1 MLEKPHLDR
10 LANAEEKLYSPGA
23 KFDVRPRRPLQEKH
37 VDAVKDWAHDSE
49 GVSSDEYVASL
60 RRSPSSPFAK
70 VFLVAFTFFLLAAG
84 YGFWK
89 LGPGAPGIREGT
101 EDIRL
106 SVVAPSVAQGGD
118 EFAFDVVIQNLSPMG
133 IRLADLVV
141 DMPPGTRDAETMREN
156 LPRLRIPVG
165 DIAAGETRRQTV
177 AVALFGDEGERRE
190 FDIRLEY
197 RAPNSSTIFEKE
209 RSYEVALVA
218 APILLA
224 VDALSEITPG
234 QPLTFGARVSSNA
247 PAALGP
253 IGLQVDLPFG
263 FTVSE
268 LSEAPREDGLWVFER
283 LEPGETREVLITGT
297 LDGAHGDQRVFR
309 FVAGALDSAT
319 STEVSV
325 PYGSRAVEVA
335 VTRPFLDLIL
345 TLDDSVA
352 PEVVRYSQNRI
363 ASRLAVVNNTTGPI
377 RDVVVD
383 MLLTGLSLDERT
395 VDVSDGIYR
404 SSDNVVHW
412 DKTTNGALEEILPG
426 ETKLLSLGFQSKPLA
441 ERAQVFAN
449 PEVVMDIKAV
459 GRRVFDENVPE
470 ELESKLLKRI
480 KFLTNVRVAS
490 AVEHLSGPNPPKV
503 DAPSAYRVT
512 WELSNT
518 SNDIQSGSAYAVLAP
533 LLEWEGAVEGDLSF
547 DPVTRRVTWRLGD
560 IDGGAGY
567 GRPARVATFDVVMVP
582 SVLYEDQVVP
592 MLGEINF
599 IGNDTF
605 AGAEVDVTEDDM
617 TTTSI
622 PGIDGKVQP

>member
-23 KFDVRPRRPLQEKH
+23 KFDVRPRRVLKGKR
-37 VDAVKDWAHDSE
+37 VDAAKDWAHEGE
-49 GVSSDEYVASL
+49 GVSADEYVASL
-60 RRSPSSPFAK
+60 RRAPSNPFAK
-70 VFLVAFTFFLLAAG
+70 VFLVAFAFFLVAAG

-89 LGPGAPGIREGT
+89 LGPGLPGIREGT

-118 EFAFDVVIQNLSPMG
+118 EFTFDVVIQNLSPIG

-141 DMPPGTRDAETMREN
+141 DMPPGTRDAETMREA
-156 LPRLRIPVG
+156 LPRLRIPIGDVG
-165 DIAAGETRRQTV
+165 AGETRRQTV

-209 RSYEVALVA
+209 RTYEIALSA
-218 APILLA
+218 APVLLA

-234 QPLTFGARVSSNA
+234 QPLTLGAHVTSNA
-247 PAALGP
+247 PSALGP
-253 IGLQVDLPFG
+253 VGLEVDLPFG

-268 LSEAPREDGLWVFER
+268 FSEAPRADGLWVFER
-283 LEPGETREVLITGT
+283 LSPGETRDVLITGV
-297 LDGAHGDQRVFR
+297 LDGAHGDERVFR

-345 TLDDSVA
+345 SLDDSVA

-383 MLLTGLSLDERT
+383 MSMTGLSLDERT
-395 VDVSDGIYR
+395 IEVSDGAYR
-404 SSDNVVHW
+404 SVDDIIHW
-412 DKTTNGALEEILPG
+412 DKTTNENLEEILPG
-426 ETKLLSLGFQSKPLA
+426 ETAWLGFGFQSKPLA
-441 ERAQVFAN
+441 ERSTVFAN

-459 GRRVFDENVPE
+459 GRRVFDQNVPE

-480 KFLTNVRVAS
+480 KFLTDVNVDSSVGH
-490 AVEHLSGPNPPKV
+490 VSGPNPPKV
-503 DAPSAYRVT
+503 DTASVYRVT
-512 WELSNT
+512 WDLSNT
-518 SNDIQSGSAYAVLAP
+518 SSDIEQGAAYAVLAP
-533 LLEWEGAVEGDLSF
+533 LLGWGGSPDPDLSF

-560 IDGGAGY
+560 IAGGAGY
-567 GRPARVATFDVVMVP
+567 GKLGRRVSFDVTVVP
-582 SVLYEDQVVP
+582 SVLYEDEVVP
-592 MLGEINF
+592 MLGEIHF
-599 IGNDTF
+599 AGNDTF
-605 AGAEVDVTEDDM
+605 AGAEVSAIEE
-617 TTTSI
+617 SI
-622 PGIDGKVQP
+622 STAAIPDNDGKVQP